1 MTASR
6 ERCSTCGR
14 PIHVHTFDDAVAC
27 NKAGYWLF
35 LLKKAIREGAAKEE
49 KTDAK
54 EAEA

>member
-49 KTDAK
+49 KTDAP
-54 EAEA
+54 EAKA